1 MIFLFSFKFYYGLNN
16 FIVWP
21 NLAASYSFSSLG
33 AVNMHCINS
42 RKFDSTSLFSSL
54 SLLNSFGIHL
64 KMYDELLSWK
74 LRDLQ
79 VGVVATPDIH
89 SFDLTN
95 REHFIILGCDGLW
108 GVCV

>member
-1 MIFLFSFKFYYGLNN
+1 
-16 FIVWP
+16 
-21 NLAASYSFSSLG
+21 
-33 AVNMHCINS
+33 
-42 RKFDSTSLFSSL
+42 
-54 SLLNSFGIHL
+54 
-64 KMYDELLSWK
+64 MYDELLSWK